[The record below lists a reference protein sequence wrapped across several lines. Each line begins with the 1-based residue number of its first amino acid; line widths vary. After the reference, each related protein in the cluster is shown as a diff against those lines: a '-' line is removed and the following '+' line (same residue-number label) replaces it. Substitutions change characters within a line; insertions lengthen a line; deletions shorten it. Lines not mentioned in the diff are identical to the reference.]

1 MIDLILL
8 SGFMGEESDYAKLSE
23 FLPKDTYNII
33 YIDIRDEKYWKDR
46 KPSFENFDL
55 SGLYNKDRQQI
66 FVGYSLGG
74 RILAQ
79 YFLLQNTKA
88 EKHSSQTELSISSD
102 SQDQFQNTK
111 VMLDEQHQLV
121 LLASALGCD
130 EDEIPA
136 RIELEDKIF
145 NNIKKLN
152 FESFAVYWESMP
164 LFRHSV
170 KRRFKSTWTSGEL
183 EIFFQNFRQS
193 QQTHLKD
200 FVKSPWVHLLVGEL
214 DKKYC
219 GLYKNYDHQ
228 VLKGAGHR
236 LPLDAPEEIAGYLL
250 QIGN

>member
-145 NNIKKLN
+145 NNINL
-152 FESFAVYWESMP
+152 
-164 LFRHSV
+164 
-170 KRRFKSTWTSGEL
+170 
-183 EIFFQNFRQS
+183 I
-193 QQTHLKD
+193 
-200 FVKSPWVHLLVGEL
+200 
-214 DKKYC
+214 
-219 GLYKNYDHQ
+219 
-228 VLKGAGHR
+228 VL
-236 LPLDAPEEIAGYLL
+236 
-250 QIGN
+250 